1 MIIDNE
7 LIIFD
12 KITKSFNKDKVLD
25 SISFVIKNNSI
36 TTLVGPN
43 GAGKSTIAK
52 LILGIES
59 PDSGQLTIANRLS
72 FAYLPQ
78 KIYINSYLP
87 LRVSDFLKSYSVK
100 EKYSDF
106 DSEIL
111 EFGQIDKLYNKQLY
125 ELSGGQ
131 LQKICIAISILSKP
145 DLLILDE
152 PTKNLDFD
160 HEIRFYNLIS
170 KIKDYM
176 GIFII
181 SHDLHMVSKSSDL
194 VICLN
199 HHICCTGL
207 PTHLDIEGG
216 EYGFY
221 KHSHNHLHK

>member
-52 LILGIES
+52 LILGIET

-100 EKYSDF
+100 ETYSDF

-111 EFGQIDKLYNKQLY
+111 EFGQIDKLYNKQFV
-125 ELSGGQ
+125 
-131 LQKICIAISILSKP
+131 
-145 DLLILDE
+145 
-152 PTKNLDFD
+152 N
-160 HEIRFYNLIS
+160 FY
-170 KIKDYM
+170 
-176 GIFII
+176 
-181 SHDLHMVSKSSDL
+181 V
-194 VICLN
+194 
-199 HHICCTGL
+199 HINDMT
-207 PTHLDIEGG
+207 
-216 EYGFY
+216 Y
-221 KHSHNHLHK
+221 KYYI